1 MCIRDS
7 SDKSL
12 EHTHHSNSVAWKAIA
27 ARYVDTARPM
37 MARGRAWR
45 GGVMPDPFYDHVKA

>member
-1 MCIRDS
+1 M
-7 SDKSL
+7 
-12 EHTHHSNSVAWKAIA
+12 AWKAIA